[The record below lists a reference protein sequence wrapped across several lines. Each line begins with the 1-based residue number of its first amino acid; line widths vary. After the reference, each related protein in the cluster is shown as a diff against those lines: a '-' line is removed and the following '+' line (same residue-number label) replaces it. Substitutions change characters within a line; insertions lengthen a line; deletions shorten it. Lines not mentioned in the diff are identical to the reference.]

1 MQACQLTACS
11 CAASGARTSAHCDGV
26 TVNFQ
31 AFLSHLPCDIIREWS
46 FYLFKVCLG
55 CILPCPSCCCTWLQ
69 SWEITWMLANSRNFD
84 LSSRCF
90 TENLASFLLKQ
101 LRCLCLHY
109 SPISFGGGG
118 GFFMLW
124 SLRIRYSTES
134 RAHVL
139 QFQLEV
145 RSLIVTLWRRSSE
158 LLMTYCSV
166 LIFAFR
172 VVYSSK
178 LAVFTDREQYLLSED
193 VSKIHCNMFGLK
205 RRPMICRTVYK
216 WRST

>member
-1 MQACQLTACS
+1 MFCVELECVLLQMWQSICKCLVYQTCWMQACQLTACS

-109 SPISFGGGG
+109 SPVSFGG
-118 GFFMLW
+118 
-124 SLRIRYSTES
+124 RE
-134 RAHVL
+134 
-139 QFQLEV
+139 
-145 RSLIVTLWRRSSE
+145 
-158 LLMTYCSV
+158 
-166 LIFAFR
+166 AF
-172 VVYSSK
+172 
-178 LAVFTDREQYLLSED
+178 LCCDL
-193 VSKIHCNMFGLK
+193 
-205 RRPMICRTVYK
+205 
-216 WRST
+216 